1 MGLSPRLHLNA
12 FQGEP
17 AISGFAWHFTST
29 HRSSQP
35 FAADLGSALHERV
48 PLASA
53 CPWVA
58 HPVSGRFLATAR
70 PFGLAFAPAPR
81 VARLASPPRTT
92 RRLIL
97 QKARRHPHLLPSAL
111 PLSALPLRRP
121 SIRTDDAWGSDRPG
135 ARGFRICF
143 TPLDGV
149 LFTVPSRYWFAIG
162 RRRYLALGGGPPRF
176 PPDSACPAVL
186 TQRHH
191 SAHTAV
197 AYGDLTLFVPPFQR
211 GSADHVTRSE
221 RPAGRSTSPVQPRSR
236 IGGSLSHETG
246 FGSSPFARR
255 YWGNPLASSR
265 Y

>member
-1 MGLSPRLHLNA
+1 MDLSTHSLTPGVSPRTNPARPHGIRRLKRVSKRDAPSSCQRPTPMGLSPRLHLNA

-58 HPVSGRFLATAR
+58 HPVSGRFLATPR

-97 QKARRHPHLLPSAL
+97 QKARRHPHLLPSLASLRWSRMTHGAPTGQEHGVSGSVSL
-111 PLSALPLRRP
+111 PL
-121 SIRTDDAWGSDRPG
+121 TG
-135 ARGFRICF
+135 CF
-143 TPLDGV
+143 SP
-149 LFTVPSRYWFAIG
+149 
-162 RRRYLALGGGPPRF
+162 F
-176 PPDSACPAVL
+176 PHG
-186 TQRHH
+186 T
-191 SAHTAV
+191 
-197 AYGDLTLFVPPFQR
+197 
-211 GSADHVTRSE
+211 
-221 RPAGRSTSPVQPRSR
+221 
-236 IGGSLSHETG
+236 GSLSVAG
-246 FGSSPFARR
+246 GI
-255 YWGNPLASSR
+255 
-265 Y
+265 